1 MSRLTNKQRL
11 DIIAAYT
18 EGESKR
24 SIARRYG
31 VSDGTIR
38 NICDKDPEV
47 MQKCA
52 QKRAEDIK
60 SVLAHMETQKGRV
73 CSVIDLIL
81 ERIASPENLDAAT
94 LPQLATTLGILVDKY
109 TAGEGMAASA
119 RENNLFSAIVG
130 NAKEE
135 ISTDDIP
142 ELEQAAAA
150 SDDMVEP
157 PTVQAP

>member
-1 MSRLTNKQRL
+1 MSKLTNKQRL
-11 DIIAAYT
+11 EVIAAYT

-38 NICDKDPEV
+38 NICAKDPKV

-109 TAGEGMAASA
+109 AAGEGMAAST
-119 RENNLFSAIVG
+119 RENNLFFAIVG
-130 NAKEE
+130 NAKEDVT
-135 ISTDDIP
+135 TDDVP
-142 ELEQAAAA
+142 EIEQAATTG
-150 SDDMVEP
+150 DDVVEP
-157 PTVQAP
+157 PTV